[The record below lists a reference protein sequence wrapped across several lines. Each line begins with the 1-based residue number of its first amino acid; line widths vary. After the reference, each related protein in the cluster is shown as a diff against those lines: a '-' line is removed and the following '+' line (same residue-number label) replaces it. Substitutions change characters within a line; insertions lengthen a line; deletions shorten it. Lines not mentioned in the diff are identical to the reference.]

1 MKKSILI
8 GIAGGTGSG
17 KTKLAK
23 NIVKNFSPDQV
34 IIIEMDAYYHNLTN
48 IPKDM
53 RERRNFD
60 HPNAYDIE
68 LMKDQLQTLLAGGEV
83 EIPIYD
89 YINHTRKAE
98 TIKEHGHKIIVL
110 EGILALYDAA
120 VRDMMDIKMFVQTD
134 ADIRFTRRL
143 KRDTKKRGRSMESVI
158 NQYYHTVRPM
168 HEQFVEPTKSH
179 ADIII
184 PEGGKNS
191 VAIDLITTKV
201 DSLLKQLKKD

>member
-23 NIVKNFSPDQV
+23 NIVKNFDSSQV
-34 IIIEMDAYYHNLTN
+34 IVIEMDSYYYDLAN
-48 IPKDM
+48 IPRDL
-53 RERRNFD
+53 RNRRNFD
-60 HPNAYDIE
+60 HPDSYDFG
-68 LMKDQLQTLLAGGEV
+68 LLKSQLKTLLSGGEV
-83 EIPIYD
+83 DIPVYD
-89 YINHTRKAE
+89 YITHTRSKE
-98 TIKEHGHKIIVL
+98 TIHETGHKIIVL
-110 EGILALYDAA
+110 EGILALYDPEL
-120 VRDMMDIKMFVQTD
+120 RNMMDIKMFVQTD

-143 KRDTKKRGRSMESVI
+143 KRDVKKRGRSMESVI
-158 NQYYHTVRPM
+158 EQYYTTVRPM

-201 DSLLKQLKKD
+201 ESLLTHLKKD